1 MPEDEDEP
9 PPVVRAEQSTVVT
22 EQTTLVPNEA
32 EAFALGPL
40 EMTTVGEFKMFLA
53 RHAPLFVG
61 RILNLLTKCC
71 ETQKKTGQTFAF
83 TGTER
88 KAKRKRKLI
97 VDEQKSIEGET
108 MKLQLQVEE
117 NF

>member
-71 ETQKKTGQTFAF
+71 ET
-83 TGTER
+83 
-88 KAKRKRKLI
+88 
-97 VDEQKSIEGET
+97 
-108 MKLQLQVEE
+108 
-117 NF
+117 